1 MLKNNVNKHP
11 IIDATKDLTTIKL
24 FAKVVNL
31 YIIIHI

>member
-11 IIDATKDLTTIKL
+11 IIDAMKDPTTIKL
-24 FAKVVNL
+24 FAKVVNV